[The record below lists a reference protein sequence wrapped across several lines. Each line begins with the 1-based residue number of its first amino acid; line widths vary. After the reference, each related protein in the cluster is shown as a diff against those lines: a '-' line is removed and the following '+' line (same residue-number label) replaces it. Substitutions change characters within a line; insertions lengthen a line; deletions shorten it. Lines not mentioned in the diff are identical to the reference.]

1 MPVLS
6 AERENA
12 LEDFR
17 SGARR
22 RHKNVAVA
30 IVADFSAVI
39 LGKILKNGPLAV
51 AYALHAVNNG
61 METSQAEGL
70 ELEAAYFGLCSGTD
84 DRREGTAAFIAKRTP
99 LFQGR

>member
-1 MPVLS
+1 MIDA
-6 AERENA
+6 AEAYRIGLVNEVVSPA
-12 LEDFR
+12 ELMTQAE
-17 SGARR
+17 AM
-22 RHKNVAVA
+22 
-30 IVADFSAVI
+30 